1 MSRDEAKLVLMKEA
15 GNDDNINDSSSL
27 NKQQKHKE
35 ELEEFLLSIYE
46 YWKSKRL
53 SCVITINENNY
64 YFKKFLYFFKQK
76 LEPSINTNC
85 TNR

>member
-53 SCVITINENNY
+53 SCVIIINENNY
-64 YFKKFLYFFKQK
+64 YF
-76 LEPSINTNC
+76 
-85 TNR
+85 